1 MVLDGLRFALQAID
15 PEELFAKQA
24 IPIDSALQP
33 LVETI
38 RPFILQLSVILG
50 GIFGVYLILILV
62 RIYYERKN
70 LKVLQAIRYDFDH
83 LNEHYHIPNSRERLG
98 WFQRVWQRLFR
109 REAPSEKKAAK
120 K

>member
-1 MVLDGLRFALQAID
+1 MIDGLRFTLQAID
-15 PEELFAKQA
+15 PEELFAQQA

-33 LVETI
+33 LVETV

-50 GIFGVYLILILV
+50 GIFGLYLILILV

-83 LNEHYHIPNSRERLG
+83 LNEHYHIPSSRERVG
-98 WFQRVWQRLFR
+98 WFRRLWQNLFPR
-109 REAPSEKKAAK
+109 KAQAEKKVGK

>member
-15 PEELFAKQA
+15 SEELFAKQA

-38 RPFILQLSVILG
+38 RPVILQLSVILG
-50 GIFGVYLILILV
+50 GIFGLYLILILV

-83 LNEHYHIPNSRERLG
+83 LNEHYHIPSSRERVG
-98 WFQRVWQRLFR
+98 WFRRLWRKLFP
-109 REAPSEKKAAK
+109 REAPAEKKTGK